1 MYTLKK
7 NLTLA
12 LILFSSGTHM
22 DALTSN
28 QFLST
33 SIFAAIFAP
42 FFTLFSL
49 QTPKRLLAEYHN
61 ECIDFLR
68 LKRRR
73 KTLPPLVPKPPL
85 TGTKR
90 YLYYLPIVSYI
101 LAFTRE
107 EVARTA
113 NPGQRLVMET
123 LSITAIIITFMQ
135 FGWSPEGA
143 AMVFFILS
151 LIAIAFIDANTK
163 LIPDIFS
170 VTTLWVGLIAASLGT
185 ISTPL
190 PTAIWGAIAGYMGPY
205 IISKLVCIRNKRP
218 DAMGY
223 GDFKMLAM
231 LGVWLGPLNTLNT
244 IILSSL
250 LFLLYFVCM
259 QCAGRVSRHS
269 LIPFG
274 PFLSIA
280 AWAVCQ
286 SPWFLFSTYLGK

>member
-1 MYTLKK
+1 
-7 NLTLA
+7 
-12 LILFSSGTHM
+12 M

-123 LSITAIIITFMQ
+123 LSITAIIIHLCNL
-135 FGWSPEGA
+135 WSLK
-143 AMVFFILS
+143 VLQWYFLS
-151 LIAIAFIDANTK
+151 
-163 LIPDIFS
+163 
-170 VTTLWVGLIAASLGT
+170 
-185 ISTPL
+185 
-190 PTAIWGAIAGYMGPY
+190 Y
-205 IISKLVCIRNKRP
+205 R
-218 DAMGY
+218 
-223 GDFKMLAM
+223 
-231 LGVWLGPLNTLNT
+231 
-244 IILSSL
+244 SL
-250 LFLLYFVCM
+250 LLLLSM
-259 QCAGRVSRHS
+259 P
-269 LIPFG
+269 IPN
-274 PFLSIA
+274 
-280 AWAVCQ
+280 
-286 SPWFLFSTYLGK
+286 